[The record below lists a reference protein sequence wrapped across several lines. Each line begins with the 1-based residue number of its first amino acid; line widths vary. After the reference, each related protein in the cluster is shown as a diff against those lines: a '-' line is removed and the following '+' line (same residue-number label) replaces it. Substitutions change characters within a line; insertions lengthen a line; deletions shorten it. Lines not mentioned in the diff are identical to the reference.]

1 MKSMPLWGMILAC
14 STAAAQT
21 GNRLTLE
28 DAIRIGREQNRLL
41 KISTARVDA
50 ASAKESA
57 ARAALLPTLI
67 FEGSYSRLS
76 DVDPFQIKVP
86 AFPQP
91 ITIAPAV
98 LDNYEMRFTLR
109 QPIFTGFKLQSNAR
123 AAEYLARASAAEN
136 ENDRS
141 DLTLTITTAYWT
153 MYQAIEAKKFADE
166 NAARLLSYQRDTENL
181 LKAGMATRNDLLKIM
196 VQVNNARL
204 GAIDAKNDAE
214 VATMNLNIVMNK
226 PLDSAI
232 ELASSPG
239 DTSERPIEGSL
250 DTLTRKAL
258 EARPDLQA
266 MQARLQA
273 SEAAVSAAE
282 GNYWPQ
288 VFLSGNFYY
297 NRPNLRYQPTRDE
310 FKSTWDVG
318 VAVEFDLWN
327 WGATSSRA
335 TEARAAATQTRLL
348 YDQMK
353 DNIGLEI
360 RRNYLAAERGREKVK
375 IAALAIDQAEENA
388 RTTRDKFRNGLATS
402 TDLVDAGAA
411 VLQARTNLAAALV
424 DREVANARLQRS
436 VGERR

>member
-1 MKSMPLWGMILAC
+1 MKLMPLWGMILA
-14 STAAAQT
+14 SSLASAQG
-21 GNRLTLE
+21 GNRLTIE

-41 KISTARVDA
+41 KISTVRVEA
-50 ASAKESA
+50 ATAKESE
-57 ARAALLPTLI
+57 ARAALLPSLM
-67 FEGSYSRLS
+67 FEGSYGRLS
-76 DVDPFQIKVP
+76 DVDPFQIMVP

-98 LDNYEMRFTLR
+98 LDNYAIRFTLR
-109 QPIFTGFKLQSNAR
+109 QPIFTGFRLQSNAR
-123 AAEYLARASAAEN
+123 AAGYLARASAAEN

-141 DLTLTITTAYWT
+141 DLKLTITTAYWT
-153 MYQAIEAKKFADE
+153 MYLAIEAKKFADE
-166 NAARLLSYQRDTENL
+166 NVARLLSYQRDTENL
-181 LKAGMATRNDLLKIM
+181 LKAGMATRNDLLKIT

-214 VATMNLNIVMNK
+214 VAAMNLNIVINN
-226 PLDSAI
+226 PLDSSI

-239 DTSERPIEGSL
+239 DTSERPVEGSP

-258 EARPDLQA
+258 EARADLQA

-273 SEAAVSAAE
+273 SEAAVSAAD
-282 GNYWPQ
+282 GSHWPQ

-297 NRPNLRYQPTRDE
+297 NRPNLRYQPARDE

-335 TEARAAATQTRLL
+335 GEARAAATQTRLL
-348 YDQMK
+348 YEQMK

-375 IAALAIDQAEENA
+375 IATLAIDQAEENA

-424 DREVANARLQRS
+424 DRELANARLEKS
-436 VGERR
+436 VGELR

>member
-1 MKSMPLWGMILAC
+1 MKLMPLWGMILA
-14 STAAAQT
+14 SSLAAAQG
-21 GNRLTLE
+21 GNRLTIE

-41 KISTARVDA
+41 KISTVRVEA
-50 ASAKESA
+50 ATAKESE
-57 ARAALLPTLI
+57 ARAALLPSLM
-67 FEGSYSRLS
+67 FEGSYGRLS
-76 DVDPFQIKVP
+76 DVDPFQIMVP

-98 LDNYEMRFTLR
+98 LDNYAIRFTLR
-109 QPIFTGFKLQSNAR
+109 QPIFTGFRLQSNAR
-123 AAEYLARASAAEN
+123 AAGYLARASEAEN

-141 DLTLTITTAYWT
+141 DLKLTITTAYWT
-153 MYQAIEAKKFADE
+153 MYLAIEVKKFADE
-166 NAARLLSYQRDTENL
+166 NVARLLSYQRDTENL
-181 LKAGMATRNDLLKIM
+181 LKAGMA
-196 VQVNNARL
+196 
-204 GAIDAKNDAE
+204 DAKNDAE
-214 VATMNLNIVMNK
+214 VAAMNLNIVINN
-226 PLDSAI
+226 PLDSSI

-239 DTSERPIEGSL
+239 DTSERPVEGSP
-250 DTLTRKAL
+250 DNLTRKAL
-258 EARPDLQA
+258 EARADLQA

-273 SEAAVSAAE
+273 SEAAVSAAD
-282 GNYWPQ
+282 GSHWPQ

-297 NRPNLRYQPTRDE
+297 NRPNLRYQPTRNE

-335 TEARAAATQTRLL
+335 GEARAAATQTRLL
-348 YDQMK
+348 YEQMK

-375 IAALAIDQAEENA
+375 IATLAIDQAEENA

-411 VLQARTNLAAALV
+411 VLQARTNFAAALV
-424 DREVANARLQRS
+424 DRELANARLEKS
-436 VGERR
+436 VGELR